1 MDNSHPLSTPM
12 VVRLL
17 DINTDP
23 FRPQEND
30 EELLGDETPYVSA
43 IGALMY
49 LANNT
54 RQDIYFAVSLP
65 ARFSSSLTK
74 RHWNGVN
81 TYFDIFEGP
90 WTWVYY
96 IPMNLNQN

>member
-1 MDNSHPLSTPM
+1 MDNSHPLSTPT
-12 VVRLL
+12 VVRSL

-30 EELLGDETPYVSA
+30 EELLGDETLYLSA

-54 RQDIYFAVSLP
+54 RPDIFFAVRLKDSVPPQQKDIGMVL
-65 ARFSSSLTK
+65 
-74 RHWNGVN
+74 N
-81 TYFDIFEGP
+81 TYFDIFRGP
-90 WTWVYY
+90 
-96 IPMNLNQN
+96 